1 MKPHFTN
8 TNNPIDFPKSENKMN
23 ERIKELEKQ
32 CWDNQTNHLNAEKF
46 AWLIVQEC
54 LDIVNRKEYSY
65 HEADPLWET
74 AQLIKEHFGV
84 EDHMGWVC
92 PKCGI
97 DRSRDV
103 CPKGHTAAMTGDC
116 PMIATAQSGVE

>member
-46 AWLIVQEC
+46 AELIVKEC
-54 LDIVNRKEYSY
+54 VGIV
-65 HEADPLWET
+65 ADAVDHREPAST
-74 AQLIKEHFGV
+74 YASKIQQHFGV
-84 EDHMGWVC
+84 E
-92 PKCGI
+92 
-97 DRSRDV
+97 
-103 CPKGHTAAMTGDC
+103 
-116 PMIATAQSGVE
+116 